1 MRQLEVLDP
10 GPLTTVQD
18 RGRAGW
24 AHLGVP
30 LAGALDGAAADLANR
45 LVGNPP
51 GAAVLEATLGG
62 LAVRASAALTVAV
75 TGAPCEVR
83 VEGRAVSFGEPVS
96 VRAGDTVRVGPA
108 RHGVRSY
115 LAVAGGLQ
123 VAPVLG
129 SRSTDML
136 ALVGPKPLA
145 AGDML
150 PVGPAAGRPAPV
162 DAHAAA
168 VRRPRSPAVL
178 RIRTGPRRDW
188 FADDAVQALTGST
201 YTVLPDS
208 NRIALRLDGPSL
220 RRSRHQELPSEGIV
234 LGAVQVPPSGRP
246 LVFLRDHPT
255 TGGYP
260 VVAVVEA
267 SDLDVCAQLRP
278 GEQVSFREV

>member
-51 GAAVLEATLGG
+51 DAAVLETTIGG
-62 LAVRASAALTVAV
+62 LTVRASGALTVAV

-136 ALVGPKPLA
+136 ALVGPERLV
-145 AGDML
+145 AGDLL

-162 DAHAAA
+162 EAHAPA
-168 VRRPRSPAVL
+168 VRRPLSPAVL
-178 RIRTGPRRDW
+178 RVRTGPRRDW
-188 FADDAVQALTGST
+188 FAGDAVQTLTGST

-220 RRSRHQELPSEGIV
+220 RRSRHEELASEGLV

-260 VVAVVEA
+260 VVAVVDA
-267 SDLDVCAQLRP
+267 ADLDVCAQLRP